1 MRRLKSP
8 QGAIP
13 RAYPD
18 HRRADALR
26 YRSYCL
32 AVLAQWGPLPAVAL
46 PTLREAGRAAVE
58 LGRLSEDLERARA
71 RRRRADMARARKA
84 AFMLREQLVRL
95 ERRLE
100 ELAAS
105 RPQRPMA
112 ALAAVGPAKPR
123 GPA

>member
-32 AVLAQWGPLPAVAL
+32 AVLAQLGPLPAVAL
-46 PTLREAGRAAVE
+46 TTLREAGRAAVE
-58 LGRLSEDLERARA
+58 LGRLSDDLETARV
-71 RRRRADMARARKA
+71 RRRRADVARARKA
-84 AFMLREQLVRL
+84 SFMLREQLVRL

-100 ELAAS
+100 ELAGP
-105 RPQRPMA
+105 RQNDP
-112 ALAAVGPAKPR
+112 LADVRRAVEEANR
-123 GPA
+123 

>member
-32 AVLAQWGPLPAVAL
+32 AILAQLGPLPAAAL
-46 PTLREAGRAAVE
+46 TTLREAGRAAVE
-58 LGRLSEDLERARA
+58 LGRLSDDLETA
-71 RRRRADMARARKA
+71 RRRSRRTDMARARKA

-100 ELAAS
+100 ELAGPRQS
-105 RPQRPMA
+105 DP
-112 ALAAVGPAKPR
+112 LADVRRAVEEANR
-123 GPA
+123 R